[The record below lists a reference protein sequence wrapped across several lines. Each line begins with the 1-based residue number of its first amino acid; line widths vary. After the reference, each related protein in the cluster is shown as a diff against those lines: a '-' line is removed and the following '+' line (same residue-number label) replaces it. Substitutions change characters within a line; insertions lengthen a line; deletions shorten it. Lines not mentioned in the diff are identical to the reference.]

1 MAVVE
6 VMEVCPLIEF
16 KKSWMIRPHHIL
28 KSSEHCII
36 PIEHFTLSEKNLE
49 TTVSV
54 NWRYIGGFNLTELI
68 AGLAVQPSAAPII
81 KPWTEMARDKNLLDK
96 RIPFSFISAYFYI

>member
-6 VMEVCPLIEF
+6 MMEVCPLIEF
-16 KKSWMIRPHHIL
+16 KNLLLTYKVLDDQAHHIL
-28 KSSEHCII
+28 KSSEHRII

-54 NWRYIGGFNLTELI
+54 NWRYIC
-68 AGLAVQPSAAPII
+68 
-81 KPWTEMARDKNLLDK
+81 
-96 RIPFSFISAYFYI
+96 RI